1 MEFIDTP
8 PEEVIVRE
16 GTNNFLKIN
25 ITKGKEGEREID
37 FISIKRGY
45 YIEKDGKKEERIKNS
60 ISINFDELPLL
71 IDALTRFKQKLE
83 SQTFS

>member
-1 MEFIDTP
+1 MDFIDTEP
-8 PEEVIVRE
+8 QEVIIRE
-16 GTNNFLKIN
+16 GTNSFLKIN
-25 ITKGKEGEREID
+25 LTKGKEGEKEIE

-45 YIEKDGKKEERIKNS
+45 YLDKEKKEERIKNS

-83 SQTFS
+83 EKTF